1 MKTFKYSALGNG
13 EKVSGVIEAM
23 DEYVA
28 AERIKAQYPVLLK
41 LTEIQQKESILN
53 KNLTPLFNAK
63 TLSVICS
70 ELGTILGAGVDIATS
85 VQMIAGDMKNKKV
98 KKMLRNTARD
108 VEDGNSLAASF
119 EKNCTDIPV
128 TFVESVRAGEMTG
141 NLEETFEMMTKYY
154 NRNDKIQEK
163 IRQAMIYPIF
173 VIAIAIIV
181 LIVVMVKVMPTILG
195 VFDHFDGKLPAL
207 TVFLIRSSKFWAN
220 AWGIVLLGVLAVL
233 AGLRIYRHTEKG
245 RPRAALW
252 DLKKPVTGKIRR
264 TTACADF
271 SITMEM
277 LLRAGIPLTEA
288 LDITARGMKNYIFQ
302 REIRTFRDQVENG
315 TPLGEMMSRSKLM
328 PDILTQMV
336 SIGEDTGE
344 LEKMLNKSGDYY
356 TNESQNMIKKALAK
370 LEPTLLI
377 LIALFAGFIV
387 ISVYLPMFTMYDFL

>member
-13 EKVSGVIEAM
+13 KKVSGVIEAM

-28 AERIKAQYPVLLK
+28 AERIRAQYPVLLK
-41 LTEIQQKESILN
+41 LTEIQQKESFLN
-53 KNLTPLFNAK
+53 KNLTPLFDAK

-85 VQMIAGDMKNKKV
+85 IQMIAGDMKNKKV
-98 KKMLRNTARD
+98 KKMLQNTAKD
-108 VEDGNSLAASF
+108 VEEGSSLSAGF

-128 TFVESVRAGEMTG
+128 TFVEGVRAGEMTG

-154 NRNDKIQEK
+154 NRNDRIHEK

-181 LIVVMVKVMPTILG
+181 LIIVMVKVMPTILG
-195 VFDHFDGKLPAL
+195 VFDHFDGNLPAL

-245 RPRAALW
+245 RPWAAMR
-252 DLKKPVTGKIRR
+252 DLNRPVTGKIRR
-264 TTACADF
+264 MTACADF

-315 TPLGEMMSRSKLM
+315 TPLGETMARSKLM

-356 TNESQNMIKKALAK
+356 MNESQNMIQKALAK
-370 LEPTLLI
+370 LEPALLI
-377 LIALFAGFIV
+377 LMAIFAGFIV